1 MDCAVKTCKKAST
14 FLFIVFIETA
24 YACQRKLRLL
34 CLTKIFDVDP
44 TRNYLSFRST
54 IFISF
59 YFSSANTTT
68 APPLLNFLNNVV
80 NMEDFEPD
88 TNLFAGNYN
97 YQKLEITGSPILW
110 LDEFGKVYILNKH
123 NAATDTTYLKCR
135 QHTRARG
142 TVCLIFN

>member
-1 MDCAVKTCKKAST
+1 MDCAVKTIKKAST
-14 FLFIVFIETA
+14 FFLFIVFIEMA
-24 YACQRKLRLL
+24 YACQKKLRLL
-34 CLTKIFDVDP
+34 CLKKNFDVDP
-44 TRNYLSFRST
+44 TRNYLSF
-54 IFISF
+54 FFVHFYFF

-68 APPLLNFLNNVV
+68 STLLNFLNNVV

-97 YQKLEITGSPILW
+97 FQKLEITGSPILW

-142 TVCLIFN
+142 NFCLISL

>member
-1 MDCAVKTCKKAST
+1 MLNKNFWRGSDSE
-14 FLFIVFIETA
+14 LF
-24 YACQRKLRLL
+24 KLPLNH
-34 CLTKIFDVDP
+34 F
-44 TRNYLSFRST
+44 YF
-54 IFISF
+54 F

-88 TNLFAGNYN
+88 TNLFTGKYN
-97 YQKLEITGSPILW
+97 YQKLEITGSTILW

-123 NAATDTTYLKCR
+123 NAATDTTYLRCR

-142 TVCLIFN
+142 TFCLILN